1 MICSSCGANS
11 DNEDK
16 CDYCGSKITRIDTSE
31 ILIEKD
37 SRKAGI
43 LELNDQLSYI
53 YSDKNNTDQ
62 VVSRLIDSSKEFIDS
77 GDLKRAEFLLQLA
90 SGHDNNNDEV
100 VLLAAKVKVCF
111 ALNLSGSVQM
121 ANIKKK
127 YVLDAKKLL
136 ARLNSDHFSEE
147 KKELELLISTVD
159 GKEASHF
166 TVQGNVSP
174 NTSIEE
180 LRERDAAAKSS
191 ESAAE
196 SAAGCGT
203 VIAVIFGILIFLGML
218 VPYLE

>member
-100 VLLAAKVKVCF
+100 IIVNGLTEKDIVYLNKPDGYKDVKITT
-111 ALNLSGSVQM
+111 LN
-121 ANIKKK
+121 
-127 YVLDAKKLL
+127 
-136 ARLNSDHFSEE
+136 
-147 KKELELLISTVD
+147 
-159 GKEASHF
+159 
-166 TVQGNVSP
+166 
-174 NTSIEE
+174 
-180 LRERDAAAKSS
+180 
-191 ESAAE
+191 
-196 SAAGCGT
+196 
-203 VIAVIFGILIFLGML
+203 
-218 VPYLE
+218 